1 MQTSDNATWN
11 IQTISAL
18 GTPAMRYCYS
28 YSGSKLSVDLPDED
42 SIKLIKDYMKQV
54 MDGKIINVQTK
65 TN

>member
-18 GTPAMRYCYS
+18 GTPAMRYRYS
-28 YSGSKLSVDLPDED
+28 YSGSKLSVDLPDEE
-42 SIKLIKDYMKQV
+42 SIEVIKDYMKQV
-54 MDGKIINVQTK
+54 MDGEIIKVETT